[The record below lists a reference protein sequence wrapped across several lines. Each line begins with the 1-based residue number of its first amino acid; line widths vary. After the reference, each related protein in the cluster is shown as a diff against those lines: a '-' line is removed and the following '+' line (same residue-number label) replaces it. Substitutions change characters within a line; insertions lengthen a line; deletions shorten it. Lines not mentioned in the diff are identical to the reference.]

1 MDGAEAD
8 NNEESIGDLVGR
20 LVEDGR
26 DYAKAELDHYKA
38 IAAHRAGRA
47 RAAAILLGAG
57 AYLGLLIGV
66 ALVVGAVASLSRLI
80 DPVLAGL
87 VVALVLAIPAALL
100 IRAGA
105 SGMAALGGDEDE
117 RRAIQ
122 RGEGER

>member
-1 MDGAEAD
+1 LDGAGPD
-8 NNEESIGDLVGR
+8 KDEESIGDLVGR

-26 DYAKAELDHYKA
+26 DYAKAELNHYKA

-47 RAAAILLGAG
+47 RSAAILLGIG

-66 ALVVGAVASLSRLI
+66 ALVVGAVAGLARLM

-87 VVALVLAIPAALL
+87 AVALVLAIPAALL

-105 SGMAALGGDEDE
+105 RGMAALGGDEDE
-117 RRAIQ
+117 RRAIR